1 MGTYDNIAGVLAG
14 CFLLSVGV
22 NGFIIAPSSIGP
34 LFAEQFGVRT
44 AVVGD
49 AVSAAFVGL
58 ILTQI
63 PSGYLFNR
71 VDNRIIVG
79 IGAVAFAILCVMIQG
94 VQRFDVFLL
103 VRGIGGVLV
112 GLVFTGGANIV
123 GHVAS
128 PSQQGVA
135 TGVYLASPP
144 MSFAIAHSTGPLV
157 GTAYGPLWV
166 FLIHGAVAL
175 VGLLVFAYAARQ
187 PIQSETAP
195 STDEFVSALG
205 NRAVLFVS
213 LSVFCTYALYVFLNT
228 WLPTYG
234 LDVLSLSLT
243 EAGFVTAGVPLAG
256 VFSRTFGG
264 WLSNRV
270 GRKPVLMAGLLVAF
284 GSLLLIPLNN
294 TVVLFIVLATTAGFA
309 VQLGSGVYF
318 VLTRELAYE
327 GTEATSLTVLTTIMF
342 IGSFSAGTGGGW
354 LISTYSWTVTLTV
367 FAGVGMLGVLVLT
380 PISDAPP
387 RTT

>member
-1 MGTYDNIAGVLAG
+1 
-14 CFLLSVGV
+14 
-22 NGFIIAPSSIGP
+22 
-34 LFAEQFGVRT
+34 
-44 AVVGD
+44 
-49 AVSAAFVGL
+49 
-58 ILTQI
+58 
-63 PSGYLFNR
+63 
-71 VDNRIIVG
+71 
-79 IGAVAFAILCVMIQG
+79 
-94 VQRFDVFLL
+94 
-103 VRGIGGVLV
+103 
-112 GLVFTGGANIV
+112 
-123 GHVAS
+123 
-128 PSQQGVA
+128 
-135 TGVYLASPP
+135 

-342 IGSFSAGTGGGW
+342 IGSFSAGTGGEW

-367 FAGVGMLGVLVLT
+367 FAGVGMLGVLVLS